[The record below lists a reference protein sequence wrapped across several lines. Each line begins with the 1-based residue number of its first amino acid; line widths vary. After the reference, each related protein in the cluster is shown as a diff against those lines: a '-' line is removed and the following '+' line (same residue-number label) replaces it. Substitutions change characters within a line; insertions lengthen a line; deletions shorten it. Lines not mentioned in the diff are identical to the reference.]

1 LNTGRPH
8 GRGALVVVHHMI
20 DPRAHGIAPHEP
32 SIEGLQQF
40 GRRSQIRH
48 PRIKPNVV
56 GVWIE
61 NHWHPVVDGGYFP
74 TLLHA
79 GFLRVRVA
87 APSISGFGKSHLC
100 LKREMVTFW

>member
-1 LNTGRPH
+1 
-8 GRGALVVVHHMI
+8 MI
-20 DPRAHGIAPHEP
+20 DPRAYRIAPHRP
-32 SIEGLQQF
+32 RIVGFQQF
-40 GRRSQIRH
+40 GRRSYIRH
-48 PRIKPNVV
+48 SRIKPQLVV
-56 GVWIE
+56 VWIKYD
-61 NHWHPVVDGGYFP
+61 WHPVVDGGYFP